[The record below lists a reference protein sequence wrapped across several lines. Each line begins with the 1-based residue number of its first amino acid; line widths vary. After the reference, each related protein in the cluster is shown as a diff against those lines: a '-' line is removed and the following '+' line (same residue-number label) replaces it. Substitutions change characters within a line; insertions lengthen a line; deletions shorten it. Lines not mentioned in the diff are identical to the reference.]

1 MPPRI
6 AFQSSLPR
14 SGSTLLS
21 NIVGQNPEFHVTPT
35 SGLLDL
41 LKGARHY
48 FSQGI
53 EFQAQEPQL
62 MNKAFAGF
70 CRGGLEGYAAGLTD
84 KPWLLDKS
92 RGWGIHYPFLD
103 AFYPNPKIIC
113 MVRDPV
119 DIFCSMERNLRKAK
133 LRNPGLVKPEKMLNT
148 SLEKRLDYWSNSDP
162 VGLALEHLQDILRQG
177 IDQQMLFIRY
187 EDLCVHPQQE
197 LDRFYAYLGIESY
210 PHHDFNNVEQIT
222 QEDDRVYG
230 IFGDHKINSK
240 VSLEPSQALD
250 ILGKSLCD
258 KIRRRY
264 SWLYERF
271 GRSYS

>member
-1 MPPRI
+1 
-6 AFQSSLPR
+6 
-14 SGSTLLS
+14 
-21 NIVGQNPEFHVTPT
+21 
-35 SGLLDL
+35 
-41 LKGARHY
+41 
-48 FSQGI
+48 
-53 EFQAQEPQL
+53 

-103 AFYPNPKIIC
+103 AFYPDPKIIC

-187 EDLCVHPQQE
+187 EDLCVHPQQA

>member
-1 MPPRI
+1 MPPKI

-14 SGSTLLS
+14 SGSTLFS
-21 NIVGQNPEFHVTPT
+21 NLVGQNPVFDVTPT

-62 MNKAFAGF
+62 MDKAFAGF

-177 IDQQMLFIRY
+177 IDRQMLFIRY
-187 EDLCVHPQQE
+187 EDLCLDPQPE

-210 PHHDFNNVEQIT
+210 SHHDFNNVEQIT

-230 IFGDHKINSK
+230 IFGDHTIHNK
-240 VSLEPSQALD
+240 VSLQPSQALD
-250 ILGKSLCD
+250 ILGKPLCD
-258 KIRRRY
+258 KIRQRY

-271 GRSYS
+271 GRSER